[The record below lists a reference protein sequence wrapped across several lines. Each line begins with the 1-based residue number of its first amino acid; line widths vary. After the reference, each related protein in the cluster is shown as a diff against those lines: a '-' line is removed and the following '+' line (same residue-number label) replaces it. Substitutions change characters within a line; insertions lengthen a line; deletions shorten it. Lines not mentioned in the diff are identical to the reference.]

1 MTWLKTWRVAFSQ
14 GMRLPLCQILDVVWI
29 GMGVRKAPSVAP
41 STGTYQGI
49 ATAGSMSRESIDWQ
63 EHGVTKYGTSVPLGT
78 SELLA

>member
-1 MTWLKTWRVAFSQ
+1 
-14 GMRLPLCQILDVVWI
+14 
-29 GMGVRKAPSVAP
+29 MGVRKAPSVAP